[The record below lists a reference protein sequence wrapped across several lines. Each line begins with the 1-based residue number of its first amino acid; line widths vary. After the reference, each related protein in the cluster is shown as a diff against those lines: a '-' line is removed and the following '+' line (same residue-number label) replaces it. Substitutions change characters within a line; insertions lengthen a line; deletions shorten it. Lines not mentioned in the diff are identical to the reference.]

1 MFSIRLLIIAIVIT
15 LTLTLRISSAFHK
28 LPSPRYVR
36 AVDFENQSENKV
48 QILVTFGSDAKQL
61 YSL

>member
-28 LPSPRYVR
+28 LPSPRY
-36 AVDFENQSENKV
+36 QSENKV